1 MTQTMVGT
9 RQHINLSPTLVR
21 GGGGKRCWPSVR
33 RAVASPTAGAVV
45 AGVLGAFRETPDGR
59 AEVEVLLC

>member
-1 MTQTMVGT
+1 VTQTMVGT

-33 RAVASPTAGAVV
+33 AVVASPTAGAV

-59 AEVEVLLC
+59 AVVVMLCC